1 MSDGALPN
9 PLLSVDMLIEEFSS
23 LRLKPLLSKKCC
35 LFRPASSIARFSSL
49 DSSDGLQLMTGLRS
63 RPATGTFLLLSNS
76 SGVMSWPE
84 TKF

>member
-9 PLLSVDMLIEEFSS
+9 PFLWVDMLSEEPSS
-23 LRLKPLLSKKCC
+23 LCLKPLLSKKYC

-63 RPATGTFLLLSNS
+63 RPTPAPFRYLSNS
-76 SGVMSWPE
+76 SGLMS
-84 TKF
+84 